1 MTNDSVAGMASRGK
15 ERMKWLQR
23 AQRFCGC
30 KMAVGGSRWQFL
42 GRAAIHLAPRD
53 AFDNEFFSWLTKP
66 SLLSAA
72 CSSTMVLCHTKG
84 CLGITAAGSLVMSEM
99 THVLARSRFVRVFET
114 GRYDSRRPIC
124 ARILIACVNSD
135 RT

>member
-1 MTNDSVAGMASRGK
+1 MVATGAAVLR
-15 ERMKWLQR
+15 LQN
-23 AQRFCGC
+23 A
-30 KMAVGGSRWQFL
+30 SRWQFL
-42 GRAAIHLAPRD
+42 GRAAMYLAPRD

-84 CLGITAAGSLVMSEM
+84 RLGITAAGSLVMSEM

-114 GRYDSRRPIC
+114 GRYDCRRPIVG
-124 ARILIACVNSD
+124 ARFPLCLYIQYTRFCRI
-135 RT
+135 R